1 MVSAASATAQ
11 EERVSGRRL
20 LWIGPLAIVAA
31 VVANQII
38 RILAV
43 SLFNISPE
51 FPPLQPGPPLM
62 FTVMGVLG
70 AVIVFAIVG
79 RLSRRPIRLFRTIAL
94 IVLVLTFLPDI
105 GLLMTGAMPGTTPVA
120 VGTLATMHVVAWAIT
135 IWMLTTLAREQ
146 A

>member
-1 MVSAASATAQ
+1 M
-11 EERVSGRRL
+11 
-20 LWIGPLAIVAA
+20 
-31 VVANQII
+31 VANQII
-38 RILAV
+38 RFLAL

-79 RLSRRPIRLFRTIAL
+79 RFSRRPIRLFRTIAL

-135 IWMLTTLAREQ
+135 VWTLTTLARE
-146 A
+146 